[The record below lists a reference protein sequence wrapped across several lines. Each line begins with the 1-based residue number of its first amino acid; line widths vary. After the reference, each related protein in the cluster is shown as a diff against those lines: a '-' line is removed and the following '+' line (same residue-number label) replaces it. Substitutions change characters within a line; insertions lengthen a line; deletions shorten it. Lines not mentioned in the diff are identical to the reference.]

1 MWNRKE
7 RRDPKKI
14 FDDKIFILPMIKK
27 LKELEIYKT
36 KKCFYINKTNNLA
49 YNKSNE
55 NASHLMV
62 LELSR
67 LDIMS

>member
-1 MWNRKE
+1 
-7 RRDPKKI
+7 
-14 FDDKIFILPMIKK
+14 MIKK

-36 KKCFYINKTNNLA
+36 KKIFYINKTNNLA
-49 YNKSNE
+49 YNKSYE

-67 LDIMS
+67 LDIIS